1 MRITRRTAMQ
11 LSAGAVVAM
20 PAIFKVTRAYG
31 AAEFE
36 LKYANNLPMTFPF
49 NTRMKEAAD
58 AIRAETGGKVD
69 VQIFPNNQLGG
80 DTDMLSQLRA
90 GGIDFFTLSP
100 LILSTL
106 VPKAAI
112 SGIGFA
118 WSGYDKV
125 WPAMDGELGAFVR
138 GEIEKAGL
146 YAFPKIL
153 DNGFRM
159 TTTSTKPIKA
169 PEDLK
174 GLKIRVP
181 PAPLWTSMYKAF
193 DAAPMTI
200 NFAEVYSSLQTKI
213 ADAQENPLAVI
224 ETAKLYEVQKFLS
237 KTNHMWDGFWLLA
250 SGKVWPKLPSDVK
263 GVLSKHFDAA
273 IVKERQDI
281 FELNS
286 SLEKTLVSRGMVF
299 NTVETPAF
307 QAKLQSAG
315 FYKEWKGKFGD
326 DLWKLL
332 EKTTGTSL

>member
-1 MRITRRTAMQ
+1 MTSVSRRTALK
-11 LSAGAVVAM
+11 LSLGAAVAA
-20 PAIFKVTRAYG
+20 PGVLTITRAHG
-31 AAEFE
+31 AEFT
-36 LKYANNLPMTFPF
+36 LKYANNSPVTFP
-49 NTRMKEAAD
+49 TTIRMKEAAE
-58 AIRAETGGKVD
+58 AIKAETGGKVELQ
-69 VQIFPNNQLGG
+69 VFPNNQLGA
-80 DTDMLSQLRA
+80 DMDMLNQLRA
-90 GGIDFFTLSP
+90 GGIEFFTLSP

-112 SGIGFA
+112 NGVGFA

-125 WPAMDGELGAFVR
+125 WPAIDGELGAYMR
-138 GEIEKAGL
+138 ADIEKAGL
-146 YAFPKIL
+146 YAFPKMF

-159 TTTSTKPIKA
+159 TTTSTKPIKT
-169 PEDLK
+169 PDDLK

-181 PAPLWTSMYKAF
+181 PAPLWTSMFKAF

-213 ADAQENPLAVI
+213 AEAQENPLAI
-224 ETAKLYEVQKFLS
+224 IDTAKLYEVQKYIS

-250 SGKVWPKLPSDVK
+250 SGKVWPKLPDEVK
-263 GVLSKHFDAA
+263 KVLSKHFETA
-273 IVKERQDI
+273 IMAERKDI

-286 SLEKTLVSRGMVF
+286 SLEKTLADKGMIF
-299 NTVETPAF
+299 NSVDTAAF

-332 EKTTGTSL
+332 EKATGASL